1 MAGDSSPEAVPSP
14 VFPLQLTK
22 EILNNAKSK
31 IHMIRFT
38 KKHPSF
44 LVHSYCNLFRNMIEY
59 RKSRERGTRMDE
71 LIQNA
76 KLLEGI
82 IEKSRHV
89 VFFGGAG
96 VSVESGIPDFRSV
109 DGLYNEKWKYPPE
122 TVLSRSFFDAHTE
135 DFYAFYREKMIHPD
149 ARPNPAHIALAEWER
164 KGKAVSIV
172 TQNIDG
178 LHQVAGSHVVH
189 ELHGSVHR
197 NACMYCGAFYD
208 LSAVADGTGVPRC
221 ACGGVIKPRVVLYEE
236 ALEDATVTAAVD
248 AIASADTMIIAG
260 TSLRVYPAAG
270 LVRYFRGKN
279 LVYIDPNASPMEGAI
294 TMPHPVGKLFEKI
307 HIT

>member
-1 MAGDSSPEAVPSP
+1 MEELIRNA
-14 VFPLQLTK
+14 
-22 EILNNAKSK
+22 EILQAIVEN
-31 IHMIRFT
+31 
-38 KKHPSF
+38 
-44 LVHSYCNLFRNMIEY
+44 
-59 RKSRERGTRMDE
+59 
-71 LIQNA
+71 
-76 KLLEGI
+76 
-82 IEKSRHV
+82 SRHL

-96 VSVESGIPDFRSV
+96 VSVESGIPDFRSA
-109 DGLYNEKWKYPPE
+109 DGLYGQKWKYPPE
-122 TVLSRSFFDAHTE
+122 TVLSRSFFDTHTE
-135 DFYAFYREKMIHPD
+135 DFYTFYREKMIHPD

-178 LHQVAGSHVVH
+178 LHQMAGSHVVH

-197 NACMYCGAFYD
+197 NFCMSCGKTYD
-208 LSAVADGTGVPRC
+208 LSAITEGEGVPRC
-221 ACGGVIKPRVVLYEE
+221 TCGGIIKPKVVLYEE

-248 AIASADTMIIAG
+248 AIASADTLIIAG

-270 LVRYFRGKN
+270 LIRYFGGEN
-279 LVYIDPNASPMEGAI
+279 LVYIDPNASPMRGAI